1 MRALLACGR
10 RCRDYSASV
19 TAEAHQREPR
29 WPARTPAG
37 VRAALTGQSR
47 AEFERGYRDAM
58 DRASSDFDL
67 SPVQELVER
76 WWRIAVS
83 SQDGAAHERMLAAVA
98 ALREGRPV
106 SNTPWRQ
113 ARDDLGL

>member
-1 MRALLACGR
+1 
-10 RCRDYSASV
+10 
-19 TAEAHQREPR
+19 
-29 WPARTPAG
+29 
-37 VRAALTGQSR
+37 
-47 AEFERGYRDAM
+47 
-58 DRASSDFDL
+58 
-67 SPVQELVER
+67 VQELVER

-113 ARDDLGL
+113 VRSDLGL

>member
-1 MRALLACGR
+1 M
-10 RCRDYSASV
+10 

-113 ARDDLGL
+113 VRGDLGL